1 MDYKE
6 HYRIDALEFDYWGKD
21 QFSRVEKRRIGTV
34 LELAAVQPG
43 MQVLD
48 IGSGR
53 GWFSLQAAQLG
64 AVVTAVDLS
73 EKNLQKIKSLN
84 PAVNILIADA
94 LNLPPETGQFDL
106 IVALEVVEHL
116 VDPNKAVRNWLQH
129 LKPDGRLLITV
140 PYREVIRYF
149 LCIHCNQKTPIN
161 AHLHTFDKDSLIKL
175 LNHNGYWVKQTRG
188 FVHKLL
194 NVLKINRFC
203 GWLPFRLWNFLDRS
217 CGLLNDRYTW
227 IAAIAVP
234 KT

>member
-6 HYRIDALEFDYWGKD
+6 HYRIDAREFDYWGKD
-21 QFSRVEKRRIGTV
+21 QFSRVEKRRISTV
-34 LELAAVQPG
+34 FDLAGVQPG
-43 MQVLD
+43 MRILD

-53 GWFSLQAAQLG
+53 GWFCLQAAELG
-64 AVVTAVDLS
+64 AEVTAVDLS

-84 PAVNILIADA
+84 SAVNILEADA

-116 VDPNKAVRNWLQH
+116 VDPKIAIQNWLKL

-140 PYREVIRYF
+140 PYKEVIRYF

-161 AHLHTFDKDSLIKL
+161 AHLHTFDKEGLIKL
-175 LNHNGYWVKQTRG
+175 LSHNGYWVKETRG

-194 NVLKINRFC
+194 NTLKINRFFA
-203 GWLPFRLWNFLDRS
+203 WLPYRFWKFLDQS